1 MLGNAK
7 IAFLKYSN
15 NNCSNF
21 FPLQFRKK
29 AKMDIYY
36 VSDASV
42 ILQYSECSGA
52 MAMRSPIY
60 YTARVVPAVGATLA
74 LLIKF
79 MFTYSDTAYKP

>member
-29 AKMDIYY
+29 AKKAKMDIYY
-36 VSDASV
+36 ASDASV

-74 LLIKF
+74 L
-79 MFTYSDTAYKP
+79 